1 MSDTTLAGNTGGTPT
16 ESDRFLEL
24 KARAE
29 TLGWELLT
37 EADDPSYHP
46 WAYVLHRFGE
56 TTASPYTNSAA
67 RLDPVDPAN
76 PLTGLDSVSHMLD
89 QIEFAQARQQ
99 GSGSSG

>member
-46 WAYVLHRFGE
+46 WVYVLHRFGE
-56 TTASPYTNSAA
+56 TTASCQWPS
-67 RLDPVDPAN
+67 RSPRWWPGKSPRPV
-76 PLTGLDSVSHMLD
+76 
-89 QIEFAQARQQ
+89 R
-99 GSGSSG
+99 